1 MSKFLQRSV
10 VAAVC
15 ELQGKNTGNEAM
27 DKFVRNF
34 DAIFKVY
41 QQNNPNDHRKKEIV
55 LKTSIL
61 SFDFKL
67 TVIRKSA
74 VKVSKKAY
82 LQHYLICLHTV
93 I

>member
-1 MSKFLQRSV
+1 MSKLLQRSV
-10 VAAVC
+10 VAAVR
-15 ELQGKNTGNEAM
+15 ELQGKNTGNKEM

-41 QQNNPNDHRKKEIV
+41 QQHNPNDHRKKEIV

-67 TVIRKSA
+67 TVKKISSKSF
-74 VKVSKKAY
+74 KKS
-82 LQHYLICLHTV
+82 IFNS
-93 I
+93 